1 MFVEKTQKTL
11 LNNTHH
17 HVLCASVCFITCLIT
32 DKNPLSFGIYSHKF
46 FGKVSEKE
54 FVSLRCA
61 QIFSLQGF
69 SLLIL

>member
-17 HVLCASVCFITCLIT
+17 HVLCASVCFITCVVT
-32 DKNPLSFGIYSHKF
+32 DKNLLCFGIYSQKF
-46 FGKVSEKE
+46 YDKASEKE

-61 QIFSLQGF
+61 QRF
-69 SLLIL
+69 